1 MHNYMGDSM
10 TDFKPML
17 AKDYDPA
24 KLIYPVYASPKLDG
38 IRCSIVNGR
47 PMSRTL
53 KPIPSKWVHN
63 CLAHER
69 FDGMDGELIVGD
81 VTAKNVFSHT
91 SSHVMAHDKVFEF
104 TYYVFDL
111 HNYPVEFDTRL
122 AALRVRIEEEYSGVT
137 RPICNIVALNQTV
150 IHSDEELALY
160 EAEQINLGFEGVI
173 LRKING
179 EYKFGRST
187 VNEGYLLKVKRFEDS
202 ECVVLG
208 VVEQLKN
215 NNEKV
220 VNELGRSKRSSHQE
234 NKVGKGTTGA
244 LYVRDLE
251 SGMEFHIGTGM
262 DDKLRQEIWDNR
274 ETYINSIVTYKFFPV
289 GVKDLPRHPVFK
301 GFRHK
306 EDM

>member
-38 IRCSIVNGR
+38 IRCVIVNGR

-53 KPIPSKWVHN
+53 KPIPSKHVQF
-63 CLAHER
+63 CLTQER

-81 VTAKNVFSHT
+81 ATAKNVLNNT
-91 SSHVMAHDKVFEF
+91 TSHVMAHDKVFDF
-104 TYYVFDL
+104 TYYVFDIHDSL
-111 HNYPVEFDTRL
+111 NDFDMRL
-122 AALRVRIEEEYSGVT
+122 QELMKRVGEEYSGET

-150 IHSDEELALY
+150 IHNDEELALY
-160 EAEQINLGFEGVI
+160 EAEQIDLGYEGVI
-173 LRKING
+173 LRKIDG

-187 VNEGYLLKVKRFEDS
+187 VNEGLLLKVKRFVDS

-208 VVEQLKN
+208 VIEQLKN
-215 NNEKV
+215 NNEKI

-234 NKVGKGTTGA
+234 NKVGKGTAGS
-244 LYVRDLE
+244 LYVRDLVTGVE
-251 SGMEFHIGTGM
+251 FNIGSGM
-262 DDKLRQEIWDNR
+262 DANLLQEIWDNR
-274 ETYINSIVTYKFFPV
+274 EAYINSIVTYKFFPV